1 MVPTLTV
8 LEPQASNITKHTY
21 FLGFRGIP
29 GLRTR
34 PQEVVTSRFL
44 AAVNTNQLLADS

>member
-21 FLGFRGIP
+21 FLGFSSNP
-29 GLRTR
+29 GLRRR
-34 PQEVVTSRFL
+34 PQEVVTHRFL